1 MTASIPRS
9 SFLERQ
15 AATNEILKSVAAR
28 HPDVQVFFPT
38 DRMCMPDCITSIGGE
53 FLFRDS
59 SHLRRNLSAA
69 AIEQLDGLLLLPD
82 LLLGLGGHAQEL
94 AHGAPACLTDR
105 GEESA
110 NCRK

>member
-38 DRMCMPDCITSIGGE
+38 DRMCMPDCITSIG
-53 FLFRDS
+53 
-59 SHLRRNLSAA
+59 
-69 AIEQLDGLLLLPD
+69 
-82 LLLGLGGHAQEL
+82 
-94 AHGAPACLTDR
+94 
-105 GEESA
+105 
-110 NCRK
+110 